1 MLSYAIFF
9 GNITYY
15 KKCEHPYL
23 LQRSVQAI
31 LDDQQR
37 RIAFGASTEQAD
49 HVGMRHFLKQLVL
62 GEQSQQLHRI
72 GAGFQHLYRH
82 GGNSWL
88 IRQIGCVRFQ
98 NFTELSFA
106 EGYVQNQISTGKF
119 PLGVKLKVKSRV
131 IDVAI
136 ENPKVFSFTHI
147 DFEVDVI
154 YPRIQ
159 R

>member
-1 MLSYAIFF
+1 MK
-9 GNITYY
+9 N
-15 KKCEHPYL
+15 CEHSYL
-23 LQRSVQAI
+23 LQRSIQAI

-37 RIAFGASTEQAD
+37 RIAFGASTEQSD

-62 GEQSQQLHRI
+62 GEQSQQLYRI

-106 EGYVQNQISTGKF
+106 KGYVQNQISTGKF
-119 PLGVKLKVKSRV
+119 PLGVELKVKNRAIGV
-131 IDVAI
+131 II
-136 ENPKVFSFTHI
+136 EQLNVFSFHLHR
-147 DFEVDVI
+147 F
-154 YPRIQ
+154 
-159 R
+159 